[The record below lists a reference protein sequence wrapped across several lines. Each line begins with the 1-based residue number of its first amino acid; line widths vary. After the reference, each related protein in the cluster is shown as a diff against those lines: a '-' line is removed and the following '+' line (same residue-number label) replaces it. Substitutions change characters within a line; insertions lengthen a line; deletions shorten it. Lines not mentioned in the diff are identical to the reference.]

1 MNKNI
6 IIIIIAAVIFGG
18 VGFFGGIQYQKSK
31 GVLVGPGAG
40 NFRNMSDEQRQQAV
54 SQFGGSGNTSAQ
66 NKNARIGGGGF
77 VSGEI
82 LSQDDKSI
90 TIKLPDG
97 GSKIVFFSDSTE
109 INKSV
114 VGNKEDL
121 QTGKTASIMGET
133 NQDGSINAKT
143 IQVK

>member
-6 IIIIIAAVIFGG
+6 IIIIIIVAVVFGG
-18 VGFFGGIQYQKSK
+18 AGFFGGMTYQRSK
-31 GVLVGPGAG
+31 GAQNGFGVG
-40 NFRNMSDEQRQQAV
+40 NFRDMSSEQRQQVAQ
-54 SQFGGSGNTSAQ
+54 QFNGNANAQ
-66 NKNARIGGGGF
+66 NKGVRIGGGF
-77 VSGEI
+77 ISGEI
-82 LSQDDKSI
+82 LSQDEKSV

-109 INKSV
+109 INKLSAGNKDDLQIGKTTV
-114 VGNKEDL
+114 VG
-121 QTGKTASIMGET
+121 GEA